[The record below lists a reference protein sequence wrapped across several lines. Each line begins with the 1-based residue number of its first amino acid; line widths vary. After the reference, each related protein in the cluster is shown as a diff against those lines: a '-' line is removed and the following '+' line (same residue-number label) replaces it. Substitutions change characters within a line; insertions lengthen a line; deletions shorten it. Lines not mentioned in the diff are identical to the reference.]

1 MARQGDAFPGLLNL
15 VYMYL
20 DTLDV
25 EPDERERLEAYLD
38 LIRRRTN
45 GASSSFLSLRALSS
59 SGATELTVHGTRQ
72 ASSGQRRAGSGSSC
86 ALTRSTSLTRS
97 CRRRSTT
104 TSWLLLTRCE
114 CSGIC
119 TPFYTW
125 MSVYARVLMYHP
137 PYCRERGQR
146 AAPDF
151 LPENYQSQPLK
162 V

>member
-86 ALTRSTSLTRS
+86 ARTRHTASTRP

-104 TSWLLLTRCE
+104 TSWSPSTSCE
-114 CSGIC
+114 CFRFHAWRPSRPLLG
-119 TPFYTW
+119 
-125 MSVYARVLMYHP
+125 RVSCWHLADWLY
-137 PYCRERGQR
+137 RERGLR
-146 AAPDF
+146 KAPDF
-151 LPENYQSQPLK
+151 LPANCVPREA
-162 V
+162 